1 MNTGL
6 NRTKWEPYVWLLPSI
21 LLIAI
26 FVVFPILIVFKLS
39 FSEISKAG
47 VIGGFI
53 GFDNYVEAVH
63 LPAFKT
69 VMLNTLWWVLSV
81 VILST
86 LLGFIIAMVLNQK
99 FHGQKIARAI
109 MVFPWATSLVIQASV
124 WNYIIKA
131 EYGNLNNILLNLGII
146 RQAINWRSSYQIEFV
161 WECWVGIFVTVP
173 FVTFCVLSGLQSID
187 GSLYEAATMDG
198 AGFWHKLRHITLPM
212 VKPSL
217 TVSTV
222 LNIIYVFNSFPIVYT
237 MTKGAPAHK
246 TDTMITYLYMRG
258 GRIMRKITRGLALV
272 LVGMTLSGCGKNI
285 VLNEKQTGEVAEYS
299 TGLTLKYARNYTDVL
314 IYSTEVPEAT
324 AEPGADENQS
334 TPNPNEATSTDNPGT
349 EGETTGAQ
357 ILDDIYKVKG
367 IQFSV
372 KGVDTMQTFKESA
385 NAGSALYAKKGNKLA
400 IVSVKMHNTLKKEK
414 RVYLLEKGVN
424 YNLRLKDGSTYDA
437 ELSIMN
443 SDLNFYNGK
452 VAAGKSKIGNL
463 FFQIPKKASLK
474 GAQLLVTGDNGELT
488 VDLP

>member
-47 VIGGFI
+47 VIGGFV

-131 EYGNLNNILLNLGII
+131 EYGNLNNVLLNLGII

-212 VKPSL
+212 VRPSL

-237 MTKGAPAHK
+237 MTNGTPVHK
-246 TDTMITYLYMRG
+246 TDTMITYLYMLSFYERKKG
-258 GRIMRKITRGLALV
+258 PATALSVIGFLILCVCAGIYMMTVMRK
-272 LVGMTLSGCGKNI
+272 
-285 VLNEKQTGEVAEYS
+285 EE
-299 TGLTLKYARNYTDVL
+299 
-314 IYSTEVPEAT
+314 
-324 AEPGADENQS
+324 
-334 TPNPNEATSTDNPGT
+334 
-349 EGETTGAQ
+349 
-357 ILDDIYKVKG
+357 
-367 IQFSV
+367 
-372 KGVDTMQTFKESA
+372 
-385 NAGSALYAKKGNKLA
+385 
-400 IVSVKMHNTLKKEK
+400 
-414 RVYLLEKGVN
+414 
-424 YNLRLKDGSTYDA
+424 
-437 ELSIMN
+437 EL
-443 SDLNFYNGK
+443 
-452 VAAGKSKIGNL
+452 
-463 FFQIPKKASLK
+463 
-474 GAQLLVTGDNGELT
+474 
-488 VDLP
+488 

>member
-21 LLIAI
+21 LLIAS
-26 FVVFPILIVFKLS
+26 FVVFPFLIVFKLS

-81 VILST
+81 VAVSS
-86 LLGFIIAMVLNQK
+86 LLGFNIAMVLNQK

-131 EYGNLNNILLNLGII
+131 EYGNLNNVLLNLGII

-212 VKPSL
+212 VRPSL

-237 MTKGAPAHK
+237 MAMGAPAHK
-246 TDTMITYLYMRG
+246 TDTMITYLYMLSFYERKKG
-258 GRIMRKITRGLALV
+258 PATALSVIGFLILCVCAGIYMMTVMRK
-272 LVGMTLSGCGKNI
+272 
-285 VLNEKQTGEVAEYS
+285 EE
-299 TGLTLKYARNYTDVL
+299 
-314 IYSTEVPEAT
+314 
-324 AEPGADENQS
+324 
-334 TPNPNEATSTDNPGT
+334 
-349 EGETTGAQ
+349 
-357 ILDDIYKVKG
+357 
-367 IQFSV
+367 
-372 KGVDTMQTFKESA
+372 
-385 NAGSALYAKKGNKLA
+385 
-400 IVSVKMHNTLKKEK
+400 
-414 RVYLLEKGVN
+414 
-424 YNLRLKDGSTYDA
+424 
-437 ELSIMN
+437 EL
-443 SDLNFYNGK
+443 
-452 VAAGKSKIGNL
+452 
-463 FFQIPKKASLK
+463 
-474 GAQLLVTGDNGELT
+474 
-488 VDLP
+488 